1 MSAAFSVSFSTKKLL
16 QEMFREMVIKKDASL
31 ISHYYHPDFLLE
43 TNGQKQDYTAF
54 AEGHRKVYATDIVYE
69 VRYDDDAWVET
80 GDRIAARVWI
90 KTERSNEP
98 AVEFE
103 VVLIGTYVNQKIY
116 RVWELTWPDWSQA
129 KAFENYA

>member
-1 MSAAFSVSFSTKKLL
+1 M
-16 QEMFREMVIKKDASL
+16 
-31 ISHYYHPDFLLE
+31 LE
-43 TNGQKQDYTAF
+43 TNRQKQDYTAF
-54 AEGHRKVYATDIVYE
+54 ADGDRKVYSTDIAHE

-80 GDRIAARVWI
+80 SDRIAARVWI
-90 KTERSNEP
+90 KTERPNEP

-103 VVLIGTYVNQKIY
+103 VVLIATYVDRKIH

>member
-1 MSAAFSVSFSTKKLL
+1 MAAAISFSFSTKQLL
-16 QEMFREMVIKKDASL
+16 QEMFSEMVIKKDASL

-54 AEGHRKVYATDIVYE
+54 AEGHRKVYATDIAYE

-80 GDRIAARVWI
+80 SDRIAARVWI
-90 KTERSNEP
+90 KTERPNEP

-103 VVLIGTYVNQKIY
+103 VVLIATYVERKIR

-129 KAFENYA
+129 KAFANYA